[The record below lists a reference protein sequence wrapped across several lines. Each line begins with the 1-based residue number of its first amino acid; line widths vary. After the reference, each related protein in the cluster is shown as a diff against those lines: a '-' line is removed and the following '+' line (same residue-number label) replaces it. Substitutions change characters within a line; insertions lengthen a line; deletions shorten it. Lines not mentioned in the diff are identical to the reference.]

1 MSEFTISAY
10 ITVLKEGMQDTQEN
24 VTRTLFDSVCLFMS
38 NPVDLKPKFITSL
51 IQQKVEVQNEI
62 KKASADP
69 KIIAEAKNYFDDVVF
84 PKININLVDD
94 ICHRLTLLYSN
105 DTSVPSNKKADLD
118 NLLTSNDLGNFLC
131 QCFLYAL
138 NRDNKSLEH
147 ELRTDDNPL
156 LSEVDYQCPLCHSPL
171 IKKIKNKSVKKYEIT
186 KIFPNDLSSDE
197 QDLFI
202 ANRTPAVH
210 LDSSDNMI
218 ALCSDCSES
227 YLLNPELD
235 KYIKL
240 FGLKE
245 YAKKNYQMHVQL
257 STLNL
262 EDEIKNII
270 NGLYDINSNT
280 AMQDFRMDPLLISE
294 KIDPSCFVLKQT
306 ITSYVLQ
313 YYKFIR
319 KLFSELDSFSEN
331 RFNIIASEIKIA
343 YETIHP
349 TCSSQ
354 EEIFAKIS
362 EWIMK
367 QLNMPNSQ
375 KYRISCD
382 IVVAF
387 FVQNCEVFDEITK

>member
-10 ITVLKEGMQDTQEN
+10 ITILKAGMQDTQEN
-24 VTRTLFDSVCLFMS
+24 VTRILFDSVCLSMK

-51 IQQKVEVQNEI
+51 IQRKVDVQNEI

-69 KIIAEAKNYFDDVVF
+69 RIIAKAEDYFDNEVF
-84 PKININLVDD
+84 PKININLIDD
-94 ICHRLTLLYSN
+94 ICHRLKLLYST
-105 DTSVPSNKKADLD
+105 DISVPSNKKADLD
-118 NLLTSNDLGNFLC
+118 NLLASNNLGIFLC

-138 NRDNKSLEH
+138 NRDNKALDQ
-147 ELRTDDNPL
+147 ELRTDDIPL

-171 IKKIKNKSVKKYEIT
+171 IKKIKNKSARKYEIT
-186 KIFPNDLSSDE
+186 KIFPNDLSSDK

-227 YLLNPELD
+227 YLLKPELD
-235 KYIKL
+235 EYIKL
-240 FGLKE
+240 FDLKE
-245 YAKKNYQMHVQL
+245 YAKKNYQIQVQL

-270 NGLYDINSNT
+270 NSLYDIDSNT
-280 AMQDFRMDPLLISE
+280 VIQNFRLDPLLISE

-306 ITSYVLQ
+306 VTSYVLQ

-319 KLFSELDSFSEN
+319 KLFSELNSFSEN
-331 RFNIIASEIKIA
+331 RFNIIASEIKLA

-349 TCSSQ
+349 TCNSQ

-387 FVQNCEVFDEITK
+387 FIQNCEVFHEIT

>member
-10 ITVLKEGMQDTQEN
+10 ITVLREGIQDTQEN
-24 VTRTLFDSVCLFMS
+24 VTRTLFDSICLSMN

-51 IQQKVEVQNEI
+51 IQRKVEVQNEI
-62 KKASADP
+62 TKASADP
-69 KIIAEAKNYFDDVVF
+69 KIIAKAKDYFDDVVF

-105 DTSVPSNKKADLD
+105 DPSVPSNKKADLD
-118 NLLTSNDLGNFLC
+118 NLLASNDLGNFLC

-138 NRDNKSLEH
+138 NRNNKPLNH
-147 ELRTDDNPL
+147 ELSTDDIPL

-171 IKKIKNKSVKKYEIT
+171 IKKIKNKSVRKYEIT
-186 KIFPNDLSSDE
+186 KIFPNDLSSDK

-218 ALCSDCSES
+218 ALCADCSDS
-227 YLLNPELD
+227 YLLKPELD
-235 KYIKL
+235 EYIKL
-240 FGLKE
+240 FDLKE
-245 YAKKNYQMHVQL
+245 SAKKNYQIQVQL

-270 NGLYDINSNT
+270 NSLYDIDSNT
-280 AMQDFRMDPLLISE
+280 VIQNFRLDPLLISE
-294 KIDPSCFVLKQT
+294 KIDPSCFILKQT
-306 ITSYVLQ
+306 VTSYVLQ

-331 RFNIIASEIKIA
+331 RFNIIASEIKLA

-349 TCSSQ
+349 TCNSQ

-375 KYRISCD
+375 KYKISCD

-387 FVQNCEVFDEITK
+387 FIQNCEVFDEITE

>member
-10 ITVLKEGMQDTQEN
+10 IKVLREGIQDTQEN
-24 VTRTLFDSVCLFMS
+24 VTRTLFDSICLSMN

-51 IQQKVEVQNEI
+51 IQRKVEVQNEI

-69 KIIAEAKNYFDDVVF
+69 KIIAEAKDYFDEVVF

-94 ICHRLTLLYSN
+94 ICHQLTLLYSN
-105 DTSVPSNKKADLD
+105 DPSVPSNKKADLD
-118 NLLTSNDLGNFLC
+118 NLLASNDLGNFLC

-138 NRDNKSLEH
+138 NRNNKPLNH
-147 ELRTDDNPL
+147 ELSTDDIPL

-186 KIFPNDLSSDE
+186 KIFPNDLSPDE
-197 QDLFI
+197 KDLFI
-202 ANRTPAVH
+202 ANRKPAVH
-210 LDSSDNMI
+210 LDSSENMI
-218 ALCSDCSES
+218 TLCSDCSES

-235 KYIKL
+235 EYIKL
-240 FGLKE
+240 FDLKE
-245 YAKKNYQMHVQL
+245 YAKKNYQIQVQL

-270 NGLYDINSNT
+270 NSLYDINSNT
-280 AMQDFRMDPLLISE
+280 VIQNFRLDPLLISE

-306 ITSYVLQ
+306 VTSYVLQ

-331 RFNIIASEIKIA
+331 RFNIIASEIKLA

-349 TCSSQ
+349 TCNSQ